1 MKSLKNTQ
9 TQTSSMTCWKGSSAC
24 HFWPSL
30 PRKEQPLKQFSA
42 RWTEREE
49 DRTREEHSMAVLK
62 SPVIFPSAREQFGVS
77 TLTPPLKL
85 KKLKKKIYHPKILQ
99 ISDNTVCRYNY
110 GSLDRTVELNLV
122 RNKKTNGKFKSGP
135 EEQNLYSWWK
145 NKCYM

>member
-1 MKSLKNTQ
+1 
-9 TQTSSMTCWKGSSAC
+9 
-24 HFWPSL
+24 
-30 PRKEQPLKQFSA
+30 
-42 RWTEREE
+42 
-49 DRTREEHSMAVLK
+49 MAVLK

-135 EEQNLYSWWK
+135 KELYLYSW
-145 NKCYM
+145 